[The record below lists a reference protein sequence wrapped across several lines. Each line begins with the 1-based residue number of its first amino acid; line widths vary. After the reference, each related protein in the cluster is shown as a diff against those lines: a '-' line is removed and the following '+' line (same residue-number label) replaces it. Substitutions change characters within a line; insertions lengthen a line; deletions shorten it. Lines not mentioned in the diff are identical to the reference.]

1 MAIGTSRLPAQ
12 RIIFNTQMARFP
24 YTFFDNFIVRTPLFS
39 VLELKKIFS
48 DSTDTG
54 ALQKNFE
61 EKVFKEAIYLASPIL
76 YEEIE
81 KSNSKAKLNNALL
94 KYFIR
99 MSTRSTPFGLFS
111 GVGLAKFDKQTLF
124 SKLFSDR
131 QKLRDTKADMH
142 FLFSLSNHLLSLPH
156 IRNEVLFF
164 PNNSIYRIGKK
175 IRYVEFESNKGK
187 RNYVLSSAIFSDE
200 LEQILI
206 KSESGKTIKELA
218 RTLITEDI
226 SESEAVDYVNELI
239 TNQILVSELEPT
251 VSGIDF
257 LDSIISILHRIN
269 AFKERDLL
277 TCIQNRIKKLDVN
290 LGNSASVYSEIEK
303 LICNT
308 GIEYEKKYLF
318 QTDLYY
324 QNSVSLSYIWKKQL
338 KKGISFLN
346 KITLPNKNTH
356 IEKFKTAF
364 LERFEHQEVSLVY
377 ALDTDVSIGYRQ
389 DIKPQ
394 SLHSYL
400 DDLKIPS
407 NSKQDLE
414 IKLDEVR
421 IILNRK
427 LQSAYFK
434 KNYSIQLT
442 DKDFKQFEEN
452 WTDLPDTLSFMA
464 EIISENHQHKL
475 FLGNSSGNASR
486 LQARFCSDKADIQR
500 LTKEITSKEQELNAD
515 CILAEI
521 LHLPESRIGNVI
533 RRPILRN
540 YEIPYL
546 AKSILPK
553 ENQISVDD
561 LYISVKNNR
570 LILRSKKHNKEVKPY
585 LTNAHNY
592 SANSLPLYHFLCD
605 FGSQNLRPGLNF
617 DWGGLAHIYDFLP
630 RVEYENIILSKARWK
645 IYSDEMKGFFL
656 LLKNGETELLNERME
671 DFRNIRQIP
680 QWIQLVYGDNTLVIN
695 LKNPE
700 MLTMFLSSIKNKK
713 EIIIEEFLCDEE
725 ENFVH
730 QFIFPLYKNI

>member
-1 MAIGTSRLPAQ
+1 
-12 RIIFNTQMARFP
+12 MARFP

-48 DSTDTG
+48 DNTDTG

-111 GVGLAKFDKQTLF
+111 GVGLAKFDEQSLLF
-124 SKLFSDR
+124 SNG

-175 IRYVEFESNKGK
+175 IRYVEFESNNGK

-257 LDSIISILHRIN
+257 LDSIISILNRIN
-269 AFKERDLL
+269 AFKERDFL
-277 TCIQNRIKKLDVN
+277 TCIQNRIKELDVN
-290 LGNSASVYSEIEK
+290 LGNPTSAYSEIEK
-303 LICNT
+303 LIRNT
-308 GIEYEKKYLF
+308 EIEYEQKYLF

-324 QNSVSLSYIWKKQL
+324 QNAASLSYIWKKQL

-356 IEKFKTAF
+356 LEKFKTAF
-364 LERFEHQEVSLVY
+364 LDRFDTQEVSLAY
-377 ALDTDVSIGYRQ
+377 ALDTEVGIGYIQ
-389 DIKPQ
+389 NLTSQ

-407 NSKQDLE
+407 NAKQDLKIE
-414 IKLDEVR
+414 LDEIR
-421 IILNRK
+421 AILNRK
-427 LQSAYFK
+427 LQSAYLQKCFT
-434 KNYSIQLT
+434 IQLT
-442 DKDFKQFEEN
+442 DKDFEKFEEN

-464 EIISENHQHKL
+464 EIISGNREQQL
-475 FLGNSSGNASR
+475 FLGNCSGNAAR
-486 LQARFCSDKADIQR
+486 LLARFCSDKADIQK
-500 LTKEITSKEQELNAD
+500 LAKEITSKEQELNAD

-521 LHLPESRIGNVI
+521 LHLPESRIGNVV
-533 RRPILRN
+533 RRPILRP

-561 LYISVKNNR
+561 LYVSVKNNK
-570 LILRSKKHNKEVKPY
+570 LVLRSKKHNREVKPY

>member
-1 MAIGTSRLPAQ
+1 M
-12 RIIFNTQMARFP
+12 
-24 YTFFDNFIVRTPLFS
+24 
-39 VLELKKIFS
+39 ELKKIFS
-48 DSTDTG
+48 DNTDTG

-111 GVGLAKFDKQTLF
+111 GVGLAKFDEQSLLF
-124 SKLFSDR
+124 SNG

-142 FLFSLSNHLLSLPH
+142 FLFSLSNHLLALPH

-175 IRYVEFESNKGK
+175 IRYVEFESNNGK

-257 LDSIISILHRIN
+257 LDSIISILNRIN
-269 AFKERDLL
+269 AFKERDFL
-277 TCIQNRIKKLDVN
+277 TCIQNRIKELDVN
-290 LGNSASVYSEIEK
+290 LGNPTSAYSEIEK
-303 LICNT
+303 LIRNT
-308 GIEYEKKYLF
+308 EIEYEQKYLF

-324 QNSVSLSYIWKKQL
+324 QNAASLSYIWKKQL

-356 IEKFKTAF
+356 LEKFKTAF
-364 LERFEHQEVSLVY
+364 LDRFDTQEVSLAY
-377 ALDTDVSIGYRQ
+377 ALDTEVGIGYIQ
-389 DIKPQ
+389 NLTSQ

-407 NSKQDLE
+407 NAKQDLKIE
-414 IKLDEVR
+414 LDEIR
-421 IILNRK
+421 AILNRK
-427 LQSAYFK
+427 LQSAYLQKCFT
-434 KNYSIQLT
+434 IQLT
-442 DKDFKQFEEN
+442 DKDFEKFEEN

-464 EIISENHQHKL
+464 EIISGNREQQL
-475 FLGNSSGNASR
+475 FLGNCSGNAAR
-486 LQARFCSDKADIQR
+486 LLARFCSDKADIQK
-500 LTKEITSKEQELNAD
+500 LAKEITSKEQELNAD

-521 LHLPESRIGNVI
+521 LHLPESRIGNVV
-533 RRPILRN
+533 RRPILRP

-561 LYISVKNNR
+561 LYVSVKNNK
-570 LILRSKKHNKEVKPY
+570 LVLRSKKHNREVKPY

>member
-1 MAIGTSRLPAQ
+1 M
-12 RIIFNTQMARFP
+12 
-24 YTFFDNFIVRTPLFS
+24 
-39 VLELKKIFS
+39 
-48 DSTDTG
+48 
-54 ALQKNFE
+54 
-61 EKVFKEAIYLASPIL
+61 ASPIL

-111 GVGLAKFDKQTLF
+111 GVGLAKFDEQSLLF
-124 SKLFSDR
+124 SNG

-142 FLFSLSNHLLSLPH
+142 FLFSLYNHLLSLPH

-175 IRYVEFESNKGK
+175 IRYVEFESNNGK

-257 LDSIISILHRIN
+257 LDSIISILNRIN
-269 AFKERDLL
+269 AFKERDFL
-277 TCIQNRIKKLDVN
+277 TCIQNRIKELDVN
-290 LGNSASVYSEIEK
+290 LGNPTSAYSEIEK
-303 LICNT
+303 LIRNT
-308 GIEYEKKYLF
+308 EIEYEQKYLF

-324 QNSVSLSYIWKKQL
+324 QNAASLSYIWKKQL

-356 IEKFKTAF
+356 LEKFKTAF
-364 LERFEHQEVSLVY
+364 LDRFDTQEVSLAY
-377 ALDTDVSIGYRQ
+377 ALDTEVGIGYIQ
-389 DIKPQ
+389 NLTSQ

-407 NSKQDLE
+407 NAKQDLKIE
-414 IKLDEVR
+414 LDEIR
-421 IILNRK
+421 AILNRK
-427 LQSAYFK
+427 LQSAYLQKCFT
-434 KNYSIQLT
+434 IQLT
-442 DKDFKQFEEN
+442 DKDFEKFEEN

-464 EIISENHQHKL
+464 EIISGNREQQL
-475 FLGNSSGNASR
+475 FLGNCSGNAAR
-486 LQARFCSDKADIQR
+486 LLARFCSDKADIQK
-500 LTKEITSKEQELNAD
+500 LAKEITSKEQELNAD

-521 LHLPESRIGNVI
+521 LHLPESRIGNVV
-533 RRPILRN
+533 RRPILRP

-561 LYISVKNNR
+561 LYVSVKNNK
-570 LILRSKKHNKEVKPY
+570 LVLRSKKHNREVKPY

>member
-48 DSTDTG
+48 DNTDTG

-111 GVGLAKFDKQTLF
+111 GVGLAKFDEQSLLF
-124 SKLFSDR
+124 SNG

-175 IRYVEFESNKGK
+175 IRYVEFESNNGK

-257 LDSIISILHRIN
+257 LDSIISILNRIN
-269 AFKERDLL
+269 AFKERDFL
-277 TCIQNRIKKLDVN
+277 TCIQNRIKELDVN
-290 LGNSASVYSEIEK
+290 LGNPTSAYSEIEK
-303 LICNT
+303 LIRNT
-308 GIEYEKKYLF
+308 EIEYEQKYLF

-324 QNSVSLSYIWKKQL
+324 QNAASLSYIWKKQL

-356 IEKFKTAF
+356 LEKFKTAF
-364 LERFEHQEVSLVY
+364 LDRFDTQEVSLAY
-377 ALDTDVSIGYRQ
+377 ALDTEVGIGYIQ
-389 DIKPQ
+389 NLTSQ

-407 NSKQDLE
+407 NAKQDLKIE
-414 IKLDEVR
+414 LDEIR
-421 IILNRK
+421 AILNRK
-427 LQSAYFK
+427 LQSAYLQKCFT
-434 KNYSIQLT
+434 IQLT
-442 DKDFKQFEEN
+442 DKDFEKFEEN

-464 EIISENHQHKL
+464 EIISGNREQQL
-475 FLGNSSGNASR
+475 FLGNCSGNAAR
-486 LQARFCSDKADIQR
+486 LLARFCSDKADIQK
-500 LTKEITSKEQELNAD
+500 LAKEITSKEQELNAD

-521 LHLPESRIGNVI
+521 LHLPESRIGNVV
-533 RRPILRN
+533 RRPILRP

-561 LYISVKNNR
+561 LYVSVKNNK
-570 LILRSKKHNKEVKPY
+570 LVLRSKKHNREVKPY

>member
-48 DSTDTG
+48 DNTDTG

-111 GVGLAKFDKQTLF
+111 GVGLAKFDEQSLLF
-124 SKLFSDR
+124 SNG

-175 IRYVEFESNKGK
+175 IRYVEFESNNGK
-187 RNYVLSSAIFSDE
+187 RNYVLSSAIFSFE

-257 LDSIISILHRIN
+257 LDSIISILNRIN
-269 AFKERDLL
+269 AFKERDFL
-277 TCIQNRIKKLDVN
+277 TCIQNRIKELDVN
-290 LGNSASVYSEIEK
+290 LGNPTSAYSEIEK
-303 LICNT
+303 LIRNT
-308 GIEYEKKYLF
+308 EIEYEQKYLF

-324 QNSVSLSYIWKKQL
+324 QNAASLSYIWKKQL

-356 IEKFKTAF
+356 LEKFKTAF
-364 LERFEHQEVSLVY
+364 LDRFDTQEVSLAY
-377 ALDTDVSIGYRQ
+377 ALDTEVGIGYIQ
-389 DIKPQ
+389 NLTSQ

-407 NSKQDLE
+407 NAKQDLKIE
-414 IKLDEVR
+414 LDEIR
-421 IILNRK
+421 AILNRK
-427 LQSAYFK
+427 LQSAYLQKCFT
-434 KNYSIQLT
+434 IQLT
-442 DKDFKQFEEN
+442 DKDFEKFEEN

-464 EIISENHQHKL
+464 EIISGNREQQL
-475 FLGNSSGNASR
+475 FLGNCSGNAAR
-486 LQARFCSDKADIQR
+486 LLARFCSDKADIQK
-500 LTKEITSKEQELNAD
+500 LAKEITSKEQELNAD

-521 LHLPESRIGNVI
+521 LHLPESRIGNVV
-533 RRPILRN
+533 RRPILRP

-561 LYISVKNNR
+561 LYVSVKNNK
-570 LILRSKKHNKEVKPY
+570 LVLRSKKHNREVKPY

-656 LLKNGETELLNERME
+656 LLKNGETELLNERIE

>member
-1 MAIGTSRLPAQ
+1 MHKWQDFHTHFLTISLSELRC
-12 RIIFNTQMARFP
+12 
-24 YTFFDNFIVRTPLFS
+24 FS

-48 DSTDTG
+48 DNTDTG

-111 GVGLAKFDKQTLF
+111 GVGLAKFDEQSLLF
-124 SKLFSDR
+124 SNG

-142 FLFSLSNHLLSLPH
+142 FLFSLSNHLLALPH

-175 IRYVEFESNKGK
+175 IRYVEFESNNGK

-257 LDSIISILHRIN
+257 LDSIISILNRIN
-269 AFKERDLL
+269 AFKERDFL
-277 TCIQNRIKKLDVN
+277 TCIQNRIKELDVN
-290 LGNSASVYSEIEK
+290 LGNPTSAYSEIEK
-303 LICNT
+303 LIRNT
-308 GIEYEKKYLF
+308 EIEYEQKYLF

-324 QNSVSLSYIWKKQL
+324 QNAASLSYIWKKQL

-356 IEKFKTAF
+356 LEKFKTAF
-364 LERFEHQEVSLVY
+364 LDRFDTQEVSLAY
-377 ALDTDVSIGYRQ
+377 ALDTEVGIGYIQ
-389 DIKPQ
+389 NLTSQ

-407 NSKQDLE
+407 NAKQDLKIE
-414 IKLDEVR
+414 LDEIR
-421 IILNRK
+421 AILNRK
-427 LQSAYFK
+427 LQSAYLQKCFT
-434 KNYSIQLT
+434 IQLT
-442 DKDFKQFEEN
+442 DKDFEKFEEN

-464 EIISENHQHKL
+464 EIISGNREQQL
-475 FLGNSSGNASR
+475 FLGNCSGNAAR
-486 LQARFCSDKADIQR
+486 LLARFCSDKADIQK
-500 LTKEITSKEQELNAD
+500 LAKEITSKEQELNAD

-521 LHLPESRIGNVI
+521 LHLPESRIGNVV
-533 RRPILRN
+533 RRPILRP

-561 LYISVKNNR
+561 LYVSVKNNK
-570 LILRSKKHNKEVKPY
+570 LVLRSKKHNREVKPY

>member
-48 DSTDTG
+48 DNTDTG

-111 GVGLAKFDKQTLF
+111 GVGLAKFDEQSLLF
-124 SKLFSDR
+124 SNG

-175 IRYVEFESNKGK
+175 IRYVEFESNNGK
-187 RNYVLSSAIFSDE
+187 RNYVLSSAIFSFE

-257 LDSIISILHRIN
+257 LDSIISILNRIN
-269 AFKERDLL
+269 AFKERDFL
-277 TCIQNRIKKLDVN
+277 TCIQNRIKELDVN
-290 LGNSASVYSEIEK
+290 LGNPTSAYSEIEK
-303 LICNT
+303 LIRNT
-308 GIEYEKKYLF
+308 EIEYEQKYLF

-324 QNSVSLSYIWKKQL
+324 QNAASLSYIWKKQL

-356 IEKFKTAF
+356 LEKFKTAF
-364 LERFEHQEVSLVY
+364 LDRFDTQEVSLAY
-377 ALDTDVSIGYRQ
+377 ALDTEVGIGYIQ
-389 DIKPQ
+389 NLTSQ

-407 NSKQDLE
+407 NAKQDLKIE
-414 IKLDEVR
+414 LDEIR
-421 IILNRK
+421 AILNRK
-427 LQSAYFK
+427 LQSAYLQKCFT
-434 KNYSIQLT
+434 IQLT
-442 DKDFKQFEEN
+442 DKDFEKFEEN
-452 WTDLPDTLSFMA
+452 
-464 EIISENHQHKL
+464 
-475 FLGNSSGNASR
+475 
-486 LQARFCSDKADIQR
+486 
-500 LTKEITSKEQELNAD
+500 
-515 CILAEI
+515 
-521 LHLPESRIGNVI
+521 
-533 RRPILRN
+533 
-540 YEIPYL
+540 
-546 AKSILPK
+546 
-553 ENQISVDD
+553 
-561 LYISVKNNR
+561 
-570 LILRSKKHNKEVKPY
+570 
-585 LTNAHNY
+585 
-592 SANSLPLYHFLCD
+592 
-605 FGSQNLRPGLNF
+605 
-617 DWGGLAHIYDFLP
+617 
-630 RVEYENIILSKARWK
+630 
-645 IYSDEMKGFFL
+645 
-656 LLKNGETELLNERME
+656 
-671 DFRNIRQIP
+671 
-680 QWIQLVYGDNTLVIN
+680 
-695 LKNPE
+695 
-700 MLTMFLSSIKNKK
+700 
-713 EIIIEEFLCDEE
+713 
-725 ENFVH
+725 
-730 QFIFPLYKNI
+730 

>member
-48 DSTDTG
+48 DNTDTG

-111 GVGLAKFDKQTLF
+111 GVGLAKFDEQSLLF
-124 SKLFSDR
+124 SNG

-142 FLFSLSNHLLSLPH
+142 FLFSLYNHLLSLPH

-175 IRYVEFESNKGK
+175 IRYVEFESNNGK

-257 LDSIISILHRIN
+257 LDSIISILNRIN
-269 AFKERDLL
+269 AFKERDFL
-277 TCIQNRIKKLDVN
+277 TCIQNRIKELDVN
-290 LGNSASVYSEIEK
+290 LGNPTSAYSEIEK
-303 LICNT
+303 LIRNT
-308 GIEYEKKYLF
+308 EIEYEQKYLF

-324 QNSVSLSYIWKKQL
+324 QNAASLSYIWKKQL

-356 IEKFKTAF
+356 LEKFKTAF
-364 LERFEHQEVSLVY
+364 LDRFDTQEVSLAY
-377 ALDTDVSIGYRQ
+377 ALDTEVGIGYIQ
-389 DIKPQ
+389 NLTSQ

-407 NSKQDLE
+407 NAKQDLKIE
-414 IKLDEVR
+414 LDEIR
-421 IILNRK
+421 AILNRK
-427 LQSAYFK
+427 LQSAYLQKCFT
-434 KNYSIQLT
+434 IQLT
-442 DKDFKQFEEN
+442 DKDFEKFEEN

-464 EIISENHQHKL
+464 EIISGNREQQL
-475 FLGNSSGNASR
+475 FLGNCSGNAAR
-486 LQARFCSDKADIQR
+486 LLARFCSDKADIQK
-500 LTKEITSKEQELNAD
+500 LAKEITSKEQELNAD

-521 LHLPESRIGNVI
+521 LHLPESRIGNVV
-533 RRPILRN
+533 RRPILRP

-561 LYISVKNNR
+561 LYVSVKNNK
-570 LILRSKKHNKEVKPY
+570 LVLRSKKHNREVKPY

>member
-175 IRYVEFESNKGK
+175 IRYVEFESNNGK

-377 ALDTDVSIGYRQ
+377 ALDTDVGIGYRQ
-389 DIKPQ
+389 DLKPQ

-605 FGSQNLRPGLNF
+605 FSSQNLRSGLNF
-617 DWGGLAHIYDFLP
+617 DWGGLAHIYHFLP

-645 IYSDEMKGFFL
+645 IYSDEMTEFFL

-671 DFRNIRQIP
+671 DFRNIKQIP

-695 LKNPE
+695 LKNTE
-700 MLTMFLSSIKNKK
+700 MLTMFLSSIKNKE